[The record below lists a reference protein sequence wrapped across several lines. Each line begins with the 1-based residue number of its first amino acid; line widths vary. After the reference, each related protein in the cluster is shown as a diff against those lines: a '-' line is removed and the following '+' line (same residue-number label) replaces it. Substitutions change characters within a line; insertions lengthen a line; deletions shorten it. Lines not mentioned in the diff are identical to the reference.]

1 MPTVGR
7 SRAAAPPRGKRAAK
21 GAAASAIKGDSV
33 DTLVAEW
40 RRERPD
46 LDPSPVAMLGRLH
59 RISARLHRRIET
71 WLAPLG
77 LSWESFSL
85 ILTLRRSGAPF
96 ALRPTDLYR
105 ESLLTSG
112 AITNRID
119 RVERQGLVRRRQ
131 DPHDG
136 RVMVVELTAAGR
148 RLADKAV
155 AIHFRALAEIFGD
168 LSPQDCARLNAAL
181 TKLMA
186 VLERE

>member
-1 MPTVGR
+1 MHSERNRRPAARTR
-7 SRAAAPPRGKRAAK
+7 SH
-21 GAAASAIKGDSV
+21 GDSV
-33 DTLVAEW
+33 DALVAEW

-46 LDPSPVAMLGRLH
+46 LDPSPVAVLGRLH
-59 RISARLHRRIET
+59 RISARLQRRIET
-71 WLAPLG
+71 WLEPLD
-77 LSWESFSL
+77 LTWESFSL

-131 DPHDG
+131 NPNDG

-148 RLADKAV
+148 RLADKAT
-155 AIHFRALAEIFGD
+155 AIHFRALAETFAG
-168 LSPQDCARLNAAL
+168 LSKDERAQLDMSLAR
-181 TKLMA
+181 LMA
-186 VLERE
+186 VLETE